1 MLASQAVGIEP
12 RHSQKPHEGGW
23 LSTTTRKQ
31 GRRRPTVGER
41 PDSMS
46 TLFTSYLVVHRQ
58 FRGDGK
64 RWGLKEDKEENCES
78 G

>member
-12 RHSQKPHEGGW
+12 RHSQKPHEGLR

-41 PDSMS
+41 PDSQRNAYALHK
-46 TLFTSYLVVHRQ
+46 LFSGTQAVQ
-58 FRGDGK
+58 G
-64 RWGLKEDKEENCES
+64 RWETMGT
-78 G
+78 